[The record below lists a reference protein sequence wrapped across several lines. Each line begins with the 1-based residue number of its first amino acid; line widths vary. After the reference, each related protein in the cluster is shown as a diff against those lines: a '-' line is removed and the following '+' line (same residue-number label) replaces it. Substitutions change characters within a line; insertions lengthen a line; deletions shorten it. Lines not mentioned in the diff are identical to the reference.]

1 MRIDTTDVVHR
12 DDIRSCIEQTKPVL
26 VNSDRHGGARDQGRR
41 PETAIAGASPVPR
54 GGSGPAA
61 PTTRRWPTL
70 LGDKSERMGKH
81 YNRHVEAEAN
91 VIRAFTWVRD
101 AK

>member
-41 PETAIAGASPVPR
+41 PEIAIAGSVHEEPGGAKRREASGCAQKLPALLYDRIVR
-54 GGSGPAA
+54 AICGS
-61 PTTRRWPTL
+61 
-70 LGDKSERMGKH
+70 
-81 YNRHVEAEAN
+81 
-91 VIRAFTWVRD
+91 
-101 AK
+101 